1 MLGRRGGAL
10 AFVSSKMNS
19 KDYVRVLDDNV
30 QPFFEARRGQ
40 QLVYQ
45 HDNALIHASA
55 ETKRFLR
62 DKNINVFDWPA
73 CSPDL
78 NPMENIWGHIVRQIY
93 VGNRQYASVNELKV
107 AISEAWRELTLARL
121 QNHVESMPDRI
132 YEVIRSGGRAI
143 NY

>member
-1 MLGRRGGAL
+1 MK
-10 AFVSSKMNS
+10 SS
-19 KDYVRVLDDNV
+19 DYVQVLDEHV
-30 QPFFEARRGQ
+30 HPFFEARGGQ
-40 QLVYQ
+40 ALVYQ
-45 HDNALIHASA
+45 HDNASIHASA

-93 VGNRQYASVNELKV
+93 AGNKQYSSVSELKV
-107 AISEAWRELTLARL
+107 AISDVWRGLSLETL
-121 QNHVESMPDRI
+121 QNHVNSMPNRI
-132 YEVIRSGGRAI
+132 FEVIRSGGKAI